1 MPGELFHP
9 ETENVTLAQVLAA
22 LDDPMRL
29 RIVKVLVHDPDTT
42 ERTCTSFVLPVGKS
56 TLTHHFR
63 ILREAGLIRQVDR
76 GNSRKA
82 QLRREDID
90 RRFPGLLSLI
100 LAEGATPESDPAD

>member
-9 ETENVTLAQVLAA
+9 ETDDVTLAQVLAA

-29 RIVKVLVHDPDTT
+29 RIVKVLVHDPDAT
-42 ERTCTSFVLPVGKS
+42 ERTCTSFQLPVGKS

-100 LAEGATPESDPAD
+100 LAEGTTPESGPAN